1 MATDRDEIVALLT
14 QLNRAFTP
22 TKWTTPLGLPRH
34 RALLAE
40 WLRTGDGAP
49 YREPFEF
56 PECDPGPVVELLDQL
71 RVAAEGLPAEL
82 RPLVDAHVESVS
94 GHLAA
99 VVSRDDALL
108 SAWSE
113 ADTGLPTAEVQA
125 EARRI
130 LAAPVGPDEPTPL
143 GAEDLRA
150 AVEGALRRH
159 EIVGWRVELD
169 PGMTAMASVNGGL
182 SRIRVRS
189 DVALSEH
196 ELHRLVAH
204 EVGGHVLRWENARR
218 QREPLAA
225 FPFANGA
232 ADEEGL
238 AALREREHGLESAEN
253 LHRYAARVLGVAE
266 LHRRDLMSLA
276 RFLNEFLD
284 PDAAAELA
292 LRLRRGIV
300 DPSSPGGITKDHG
313 YLSGVLR
320 LAAMSADDIRLLR
333 ATKWGSRHLDV
344 ARQLRA
350 EGAISTTT
358 LMEYQP

>member
-1 MATDRDEIVALLT
+1 MATDRDDVVGLLKD
-14 QLNRAFTP
+14 LSKAFTP
-22 TKWTTPLGLPRH
+22 MKWMTPVGLPRH
-34 RALLAE
+34 RAVLAE
-40 WLRTGDGAP
+40 RLRGGDDAP
-49 YREPFEF
+49 YPEPLVF
-56 PECDPGPVVELLDQL
+56 PECDPAPVVEILERL
-71 RVAAEGLPAEL
+71 RGAGEGLPSTL
-82 RPLVDAHVESVS
+82 RVLVDSHAESVS
-94 GHLAA
+94 AHLAA

-113 ADTGLPTAEVQA
+113 GNTGLPTVEVRA
-125 EARRI
+125 EAERI
-130 LAAPVGPDEPTPL
+130 LAAPKPPDEPTPL

-150 AVEGALRRH
+150 ALEDALRRH
-159 EIVGWRVELD
+159 QIEGWRVEVD
-169 PGMTAMASVNGGL
+169 PGMTAKVSVNGGL
-182 SRIRVRS
+182 SRINVRR

-196 ELHRLVAH
+196 EVPRLVAH

-238 AALREREHGLESAEN
+238 AALREREQGLESAEN
-253 LHRYAARVLGVAE
+253 LRRYAARVLGVAE
-266 LHRRDLMSLA
+266 LHRLDLMGLA
-276 RFLNEFLD
+276 SFLHEYLD
-284 PDAAAELA
+284 ADDAAELA

-313 YLSGVLR
+313 YLSGLLH
-320 LAAMSADDIRLLR
+320 LAALPDDDIRLLR
-333 ATKWGSRHLDV
+333 ATKWGSSHVDV

-350 EGAISTTT
+350 EGAISTTN